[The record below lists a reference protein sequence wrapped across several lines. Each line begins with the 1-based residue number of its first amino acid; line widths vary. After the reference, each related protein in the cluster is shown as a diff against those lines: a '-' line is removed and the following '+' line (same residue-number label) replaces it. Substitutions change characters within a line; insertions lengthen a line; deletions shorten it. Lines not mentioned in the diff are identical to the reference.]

1 MLTSL
6 IRVMK
11 VGTFSMPFV
20 PTVIS
25 SAPVYYYYEY
35 YHCGAAQTASSVI
48 LYQIS
53 NNTTVPKL
61 NIDVQTSQEVRLRNV
76 ELNWSTQILR
86 IKPASFEMWPLHPKG
101 STLGSPLWVK
111 LGLLRHFWGVTN
123 VTNVGQPWGFNLGL
137 CTSFPS
143 LGCDPCTICISNGG
157 QIWGVK
163 LSLMNMDPIWPFRVD
178 PKWVQELK
186 MSTMT

>member
-1 MLTSL
+1 MYSLPLHGRSFLQTLFCVLTMLTSL

-76 ELNWSTQILR
+76 ELN
-86 IKPASFEMWPLHPKG
+86 
-101 STLGSPLWVK
+101 
-111 LGLLRHFWGVTN
+111 
-123 VTNVGQPWGFNLGL
+123 
-137 CTSFPS
+137 
-143 LGCDPCTICISNGG
+143 
-157 QIWGVK
+157 
-163 LSLMNMDPIWPFRVD
+163 
-178 PKWVQELK
+178 
-186 MSTMT
+186 

>member
-1 MLTSL
+1 MYFYLFMVVASCRHFVSCVLTMLASL

-25 SAPVYYYYEY
+25 TVALVYEY

-76 ELNWSTQILR
+76 ELN
-86 IKPASFEMWPLHPKG
+86 
-101 STLGSPLWVK
+101 
-111 LGLLRHFWGVTN
+111 
-123 VTNVGQPWGFNLGL
+123 
-137 CTSFPS
+137 
-143 LGCDPCTICISNGG
+143 
-157 QIWGVK
+157 
-163 LSLMNMDPIWPFRVD
+163 
-178 PKWVQELK
+178 
-186 MSTMT
+186 